1 MFSTSPG
8 AAAFRIQ
15 SENETQYQD
24 VDPDYQPN
32 GTYHGD
38 GIVHQPGNVHGISP
52 NSCAPVSVEIE
63 RDFWP
68 EYSEPGRI
76 TRPGS
81 GLLLLAVMFSVGL
94 CCFLRMMPSMHM
106 MGPRN
111 VRVMCRLFVLTG
123 LMMLGSFLVMPR
135 RVLVMFGG
143 LPVMFSSLLGHAI
156 LL

>member
-1 MFSTSPG
+1 
-8 AAAFRIQ
+8 
-15 SENETQYQD
+15 
-24 VDPDYQPN
+24 
-32 GTYHGD
+32 
-38 GIVHQPGNVHGISP
+38 
-52 NSCAPVSVEIE
+52 VEIE

-106 MGPRN
+106 MGTRN